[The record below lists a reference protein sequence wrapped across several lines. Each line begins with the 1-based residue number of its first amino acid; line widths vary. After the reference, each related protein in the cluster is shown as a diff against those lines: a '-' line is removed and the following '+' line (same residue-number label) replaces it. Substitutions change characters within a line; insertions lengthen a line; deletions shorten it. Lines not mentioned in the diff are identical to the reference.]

1 MDSIKGGL
9 STYYVENVISIV
21 DVTELAKKIGNIH
34 SDKNFE
40 NVKLKID
47 ELIENGEILKER
59 PYLPN
64 CEKSDLVRLAML
76 PGIESTEVNQ
86 LGRGKALH

>member
-9 STYYVENVISIV
+9 STYYVENVISIE

-40 NVKLKID
+40 NVKLKINA
-47 ELIENGEILKER
+47 LVENGEILKER

-64 CEKSDLVRLAML
+64 CERSDLIRLAML
-76 PGIESTEVNQ
+76 PGTEATAVYQ
-86 LGRGKALH
+86 LGKGAIQ